1 MLGPLLPDYLPLLV
15 ARSAFER
22 LTLVTEVGFPFLN
35 VWPPPLGGWLGTF
48 ASRATLP
55 RFALWWFGWLPP
67 LPRWT
72 TTSVRIA
79 LTVSSTTCTYCELC
93 SDDVAMARNSSTV
106 RTHTHKHARKHGNI
120 THKAL
125 AYRSTQSA
133 SRGCRLR
140 TVLWRASRALLRHDN
155 FVLPTIGGRY
165 PACAVSHSYPHTH
178 AYPRARTHTHW
189 AQSRGAALLPSRLV
203 RGLVEADVS
212 ALPRRRRGASSAGIP
227 RRAIVT
233 MTSEVE
239 LGGAV
244 A

>member
-106 RTHTHKHARKHGNI
+106 RTHTHTSTHASTDTLR
-120 THKAL
+120 TRRWRTEAHKAL
-125 AYRSTQSA
+125 
-133 SRGCRLR
+133 RGVAGLERFFG
-140 TVLWRASRALLRHDN
+140 ALHGPFYVTTTSCSPPLVVDIQR
-155 FVLPTIGGRY
+155 VQY
-165 PACAVSHSYPHTH
+165 HTH
-178 AYPRARTHTHW
+178 THIRTHTHAHARTHIGHRAEELLCSLPGLFVAW
-189 AQSRGAALLPSRLV
+189 LRRTFLPCRGGGG
-203 RGLVEADVS
+203 GLHRQGS
-212 ALPRRRRGASSAGIP
+212 HASQLSP
-227 RRAIVT
+227 
-233 MTSEVE
+233 
-239 LGGAV
+239 
-244 A
+244 